1 MAHGFYR
8 VETKLPHPPINLRVC
23 LIIEMALRK
32 AWELMREKP
41 RNGFDL
47 NSALEDPITQELQE
61 RLLNEV
67 RKDCLVEGFDRQL
80 FPAIP
85 RAPKH
90 PNYEGKYI
98 DRMPD
103 LAIALVDRK
112 NIGLPSEDE
121 LFIEC
126 KPVDKTHPVGQ
137 KYCHDGL
144 IRFVRGDYA
153 WAMVDAMMIG
163 YVREG
168 YNINPKLVKAL
179 QKSKT
184 IITLQPPTPCIKS
197 FPTAY
202 SEVTHI
208 TRHDRSF
215 PYPESGEQA
224 PPITIRHLWLKR
236 DK

>member
-1 MAHGFYR
+1 MANGFFR
-8 VETKLPHPPINLRVC
+8 AITQLPHEQIHWRVF
-23 LIIEMALRK
+23 LIIEMALLK
-32 AWELMREKP
+32 AWELMRVNP
-41 RNGFDL
+41 RKGFDL
-47 NSALEDPITQELQE
+47 KSALEDPITEELRV
-61 RLLNEV
+61 RLLDEV
-67 RKDCLVEGFDRQL
+67 FKYGLVEGFDHQVFKSISRE
-80 FPAIP
+80 
-85 RAPKH
+85 PK
-90 PNYEGKYI
+90 YCDYKSDSI
-98 DRMPD
+98 DKMPD
-103 LAIALVDRK
+103 IVIELENRK
-112 NIGLPSEDE
+112 NISLPSQDG

-168 YNINPKLVKAL
+168 YWIDPNLVKAL

-184 IITLQPPTPCIKS
+184 IITLQPPTPCTKS
-197 FPTAY
+197 SPAAY

-224 PPITIRHLWLKR
+224 TPIAIRHLWLKR
-236 DK
+236 E